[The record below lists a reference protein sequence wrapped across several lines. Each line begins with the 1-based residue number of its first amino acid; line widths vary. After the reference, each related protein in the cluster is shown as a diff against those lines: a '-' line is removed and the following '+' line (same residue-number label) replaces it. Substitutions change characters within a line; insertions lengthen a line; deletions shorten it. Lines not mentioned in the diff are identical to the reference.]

1 MSSPK
6 AIPSYDRKRRAARE
20 RLREVKRTRQQIVVV
35 ARDGLQQDLRVA
47 AVPVVP
53 TVKGKA
59 TTIVQDAE
67 AYQRLLDIAARAD
80 AEEGICLNRRRFS
93 PDFLRQ
99 KVGPD

>member
-6 AIPSYDRKRRAARE
+6 AIPSYDRRRRAARA
-20 RLREVKRTRQQIVVV
+20 RLREVKRTGQQIAV

-47 AVPVVP
+47 AVPVVL

-59 TTIVQDAE
+59 TTILQDAE
-67 AYQRLLDIAARAD
+67 AYQRLLDIAARAN
-80 AEEGICLNRRRFS
+80 AEEGIRLNRRRFP

-99 KVGPD
+99 KVEPD

>member
-6 AIPSYDRKRRAARE
+6 AIPSYDRKRRAARA
-20 RLREVKRTRQQIVVV
+20 RLREVKRTGQQIVV

-47 AVPVVP
+47 GVPVVL

-59 TTIVQDAE
+59 TTILQDAE
-67 AYQRLLDIAARAD
+67 AYQRLLDIAARAN
-80 AEEGICLNRRRFS
+80 AEEGIRLNRRRFS